1 MTQQTDDDRERD
13 EWLEQRRHGIGGSDA
28 AAALGLSP
36 WKTPLSLYLEKT
48 GDARPFRD
56 NESMLWGRV
65 LEPAIR
71 AEYTRRT
78 GIACASGAQLTHPK
92 YPWMRATLDGLSNER
107 QPRVVEIKT
116 ARTDRGWGEPG
127 TDDVPQ
133 TYLLQCVHY
142 MVVTGAQLADIALLV
157 GGQDF
162 RIYTV
167 QRNAALADLVVE
179 GEHEFWQ
186 HVQRR
191 EPPEAK
197 TLAEINMRYRQSQSR
212 QVELSP
218 DAAHACAQL
227 AAIRAEILERETE
240 AEQCEALIKSELLEA
255 DAGIVDGVV
264 ACTWRT
270 AKPSQVFD
278 KDNFKSEFPDLWKQ
292 YQTERAGS
300 RRFLLKGAL

>member
-179 GEHEFWQ
+179 GEHDFWQ

-197 TLAEINMRYRQSQSR
+197 TLAEINMRYRQSQPGKWSCRRTRPTRARSSR
-212 QVELSP
+212 QSAP
-218 DAAHACAQL
+218 KYWSAK
-227 AAIRAEILERETE
+227 R
-240 AEQCEALIKSELLEA
+240 
-255 DAGIVDGVV
+255 
-264 ACTWRT
+264 
-270 AKPSQVFD
+270 KPSNA
-278 KDNFKSEFPDLWKQ
+278 KRSLNRSCLKRTPASW
-292 YQTERAGS
+292 TAWWRARGAPPS
-300 RRFLLKGAL
+300 RRRYSIKTTSSRNFLTCGSNTKPSAQGRGGFF